1 MKKKSIQVEDVELCE
16 WLGKA
21 VQRRNYTCEGWNCA
35 RFIDLSCRTCKFDP
49 YTAKPPSSKGF
60 VTALLCLKQYLG
72 KDLATFIVENYA
84 IITDEIEL
92 QCGYSLL
99 NDGRVMHTHCY
110 LDEVLYEEK
119 QSFSIASAT
128 LRIRK

>member
-1 MKKKSIQVEDVELCE
+1 MKKKSIQVEDIELCN
-16 WLGKA
+16 WLAKA
-21 VQRRNYTCEGWNCA
+21 IMRNETCVGHNCS
-35 RFIDLSCRTCKFDP
+35 RFIDLPCRTCKFAP

-84 IITDEIEL
+84 IITDKVEL
-92 QCGYSLL
+92 HCGYSLL
-99 NDGRVMHTHCY
+99 NNGRVIHTHCY
-110 LDEVLYEEK
+110 EDSYEEE
-119 QSFSIASAT
+119 QSFSIALAT